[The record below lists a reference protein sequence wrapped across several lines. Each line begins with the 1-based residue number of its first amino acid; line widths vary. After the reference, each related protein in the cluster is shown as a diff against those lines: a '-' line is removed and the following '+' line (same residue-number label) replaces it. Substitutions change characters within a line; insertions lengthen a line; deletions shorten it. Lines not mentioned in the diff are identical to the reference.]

1 VILIKLTQLVT
12 AIQGA
17 VDQAMETVSREN
29 INTLMGYFHQSKS
42 SNSSEKS
49 HELTDIEHLTPKSV
63 RMKYP
68 KMTKE
73 GPIEHFVSVPLI
85 TLTPVPSLQL
95 EDVKVEMDLEVIE
108 DNGEVMVGFPQAKKA
123 GLLRSSKDSSTNTS
137 ANAKITITIK
147 ADDKSSG
154 VQAVVEGYNKTLRA
168 QIPN

>member
-1 VILIKLTQLVT
+1 MILIKLTQLVT

-29 INTLMGYFHQSKS
+29 INTLMGYFHQSK
-42 SNSSEKS
+42 NIDASERS
-49 HELTDIEHLTPKSV
+49 RELSDIEHLTPKSV

-68 KMTKE
+68 KSTPD
-73 GPIEHFVSVPLI
+73 GPVEHFVSVPLI

-95 EDVKVEMDLEVIE
+95 DDVKVEMDLEVME
-108 DNGEVMVGFPQAKKA
+108 DNGEVMVGFPQPKKS
-123 GLLRSSKDSSTNTS
+123 GLLRSSKDSNS
-137 ANAKITITIK
+137 APNAKITITIK

-154 VQAVVEGYNKTLRA
+154 VQAIVEGYNKTLRA